1 MFMPSRIDLST
12 SERFDLSKFIWEF
25 PLTASICL
33 FLVLN
38 YLFVSIFIS
47 SGVRAQYF
55 FSYPGSISPVNWFL
69 STTYHGSIGHLLS
82 NVAFLFFLGRIV
94 EEKVGKAKWLL
105 YYTIAGIISSMGD
118 SIIRFAM
125 NPFDKIPTV
134 GASGAI
140 CGIAAVS
147 ALISPY
153 SFKTS
158 GKKILFPVFLVAW
171 TMIYADITNLF
182 TKDNIAHW
190 AHLGGYFSVFL
201 TAYLVDNEEKQKLKN
216 GFIVNLLFFLL
227 SMILLY
233 LMDNR

>member
-1 MFMPSRIDLST
+1 MG
-12 SERFDLSKFIWEF
+12 KFIWEF
-25 PLTASICL
+25 PLTASIC
-33 FLVLN
+33 FLLIIN
-38 YLFVSIFIS
+38 FLTVSIFLPQRLVS
-47 SGVRAQYF
+47 QYF
-55 FSYPGSISPVNWFL
+55 LSYPGSLSPVNWFL

-94 EEKVGKAKWLL
+94 EEKVGKVKWLL

-118 SIIRFAM
+118 SLIRFAM
-125 NPFDKIPTV
+125 NPFDRIPTV

-158 GKKILFPVFLVAW
+158 GKKIIFPVFLVAW

-201 TAYLVDNEEKQKLKN
+201 TAYLVDKEEKQKLKN